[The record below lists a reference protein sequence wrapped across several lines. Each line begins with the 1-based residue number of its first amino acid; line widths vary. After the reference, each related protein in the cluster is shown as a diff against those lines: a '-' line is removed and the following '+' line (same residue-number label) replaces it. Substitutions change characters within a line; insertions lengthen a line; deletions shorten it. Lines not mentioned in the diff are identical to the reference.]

1 MTLAWPAGL
10 VQHRTAATAG
20 RTPVTSSGCT
30 NIGPSTE
37 FLRELPIQSRGA
49 QQSRYLIHES
59 SLRAAWPK
67 LAAEFV
73 VIVVGVLV
81 ALGVDSWVSWAHDR
95 EFEREYLERLLQD
108 VDYDL
113 AEITFVEAVV
123 EAAQIYAD
131 SLLMPG
137 VRDGWDDAHLA
148 GAVAVASNSR
158 QVDLSRTTFQELVNS
173 GRIGLL
179 RSRELRT
186 ELASY
191 DRQFL
196 ELVGFWDRAKP
207 EFQIWVRSRIPNRV
221 TRAFSEAC
229 RKPNAPFISDPTEV
243 CLFQV
248 HGWSAADLRSDLNTD
263 EARQLLHF
271 QTWRIEG
278 TVTIAKVFRTAA
290 EQLRSVILDELRA
303 AGGAS

>member
-1 MTLAWPAGL
+1 
-10 VQHRTAATAG
+10 
-20 RTPVTSSGCT
+20 
-30 NIGPSTE
+30 
-37 FLRELPIQSRGA
+37 
-49 QQSRYLIHES
+49 
-59 SLRAAWPK
+59 
-67 LAAEFV
+67 
-73 VIVVGVLV
+73 VVGVLV

-95 EFEREYLERLLQD
+95 ELEREYLDRLLDD

-113 AEITFVEAVV
+113 AEIRFVENVV
-123 EAAQIYAD
+123 AAAQAYAD

-137 VRDGWDDAHLA
+137 VRDRWDDAHLA

-158 QVDLSRTTFQELVNS
+158 QIDLSRSTFQELVNS

-186 ELASY
+186 ELANY

-207 EFQIWVRSRIPNRV
+207 ELQTWVRSRIPNRV
-221 TRAFSEAC
+221 TRDFSEAC
-229 RKPNAPFISDPTEV
+229 RKPDAPFVSDPTEV
-243 CLFQV
+243 CPFEV
-248 HGWSAADLRSDLNTD
+248 HGWSAADLRSELDTD
-263 EARQLLHF
+263 EARQLLHL

-278 TVTIAKVFRTAA
+278 TVVIGKTFRAAA

-303 AGGAS
+303 SDAAP